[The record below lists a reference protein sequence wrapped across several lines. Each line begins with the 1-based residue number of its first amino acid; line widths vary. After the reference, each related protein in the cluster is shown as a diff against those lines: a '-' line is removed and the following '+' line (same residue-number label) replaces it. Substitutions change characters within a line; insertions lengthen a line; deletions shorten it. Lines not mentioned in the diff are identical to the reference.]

1 MALEPIKTATTE
13 APKVPGT
20 PVRRPKRTPLSR
32 RDRLSYGGAMDP
44 DRVYRFIND
53 KDERLS
59 QAVEGGWSFENGKD
73 KIGDPRA
80 AEGGAIDS
88 RVSKPVGGGIRGYL
102 MSIPKD
108 LYDED
113 QSAKIAA
120 IEKTEAAMKPNKA
133 EGQYGDGLT
142 NT

>member
-1 MALEPIKTATTE
+1 MALEPIKTE
-13 APKVPGT
+13 APKTPGA
-20 PVRRPKRTPLSR
+20 PVHRPKRTPLSK
-32 RDRLSYGGAMDP
+32 RDRLSYGGTMDP
-44 DRVYRFIND
+44 NRVYRFIND
-53 KDERLS
+53 KDDRLA
-59 QAVEGGWSFENGKD
+59 QAVDGGWSFEEGKD

-88 RVSKPVGGGIRGYL
+88 RVSKPVGGNVRGFL

-113 QSAKIAA
+113 QEAKIAT
-120 IEKTEAAMKPNKA
+120 IEKTEAAMKPNKK